1 MGSAIAPSL
10 ASASIEQIRPPREV
24 DPRFAGGIAVST
36 ELASTPESFG
46 MFAELNP
53 DAGYLRVPNYLGRP
67 GELLDVP
74 SLEVVTHRDAQSM
87 SYRAR
92 IVDLHNA
99 DPDVAGLYRDATK
112 ARNGKPWLQQE
123 VMSTA
128 QRMMTNRGAN
138 GLHHIYGTRIA
149 DGGTVF
155 YSVKEGPRVYLARI
169 GTVENRD
176 GGEPLP
182 VLAVIGATA
191 NAKAEHRL
199 WRIIGSARQDSK
211 RRRNA

>member
-1 MGSAIAPSL
+1 MGTATASL
-10 ASASIEQIRPPREV
+10 APASIEQIRPPREV
-24 DPRFAGGIAVST
+24 DPRFAGGIAIST
-36 ELASTPESFG
+36 ELVSTPDSFG
-46 MFAELNP
+46 MFAEVTP
-53 DAGYLRVPNYLGRP
+53 EAGYLRVPNYLGKP
-67 GELLDVP
+67 GETLDVP
-74 SLEVVTHRDAQSM
+74 SLEVVTHRDAQGM

-99 DPDVAGLYRDATK
+99 DPDVAGLYQDATK
-112 ARNGKPWLQQE
+112 ARNGKPWLPQE

-155 YSVKEGPRVYLARI
+155 YSVKEGPRVYMARI
-169 GTVENRD
+169 GSIEDNKRS
-176 GGEPLP
+176 ESIP
-182 VLAVIGATA
+182 VLAVVGATA
-191 NAKAEHRL
+191 NVKAEHRL
-199 WRIIGSARQDSK
+199 WRIIGSARQDGK